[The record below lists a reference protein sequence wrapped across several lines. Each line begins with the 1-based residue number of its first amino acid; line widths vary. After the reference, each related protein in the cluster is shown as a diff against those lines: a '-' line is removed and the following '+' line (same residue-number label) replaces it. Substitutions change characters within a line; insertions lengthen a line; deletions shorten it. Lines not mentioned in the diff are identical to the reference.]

1 MAQVERLRSSG
12 LIRDREESLLAAL
25 GSTPPVLAHH
35 AARIGLRALQGAHRR
50 IVIMRAEEIIRLRGD
65 HELDG
70 RVLGLIDDA
79 DRRVAEDHPGDAG
92 IVEPAVL
99 ITPWSSALSPAASS
113 SFARSP
119 RSRRGCQGALNSRN
133 QSR

>member
-1 MAQVERLRSSG
+1 MAQVGRLRSSD
-12 LIRDREESLLAAL
+12 LIQDREGPLLVAVGSAL
-25 GSTPPVLAHH
+25 PVFTHH

-50 IVIMRAEEIIRLRGD
+50 IVIMGAEEIICLGG
-65 HELDG
+65 HHQLDG
-70 RVLGLIDDA
+70 RILGLIDDA
-79 DRRVAEDHPGDAG
+79 DRRVAEDPPGDAG

-113 SFARSP
+113 SLARSP